1 MKTHKL
7 YFYACYSLAF
17 IWIFT
22 GLTSVFF
29 APDIGFDI
37 LARANIEGTLADAAV
52 YGGGILDVCLGVWL
66 LTQRYTKLCC
76 MLQCSVIVIYSLLLT
91 WIDASFWLH
100 PFGPVTKNVP
110 IMVLILWVYEVQHES
125 H

>member
-1 MKTHKL
+1 MKEHKL
-7 YFYACYSLAF
+7 YLYACYSLAF

-29 APDIGFDI
+29 ASHVGLDI
-37 LARANIEGTLADAAV
+37 LAGAHIDGPLAEFFV
-52 YGGGILDVCLGVWL
+52 YGGGILDICLGVWL

-76 MLQCSVIVIYSLLLT
+76 KLQCGVIVIYSVLLT

-110 IMVLILWVYEVQHES
+110 IVVLILWVYDAQHQQQ
-125 H
+125 